1 MPSEALILAKNL
13 QHKILAKAE
22 RAPQTSLM
30 ALAEQYFLTQVAGQA
45 EGTVEAKQRGLACFL
60 SFYTQLYGH
69 DDCREWFKS
78 VTEAFL
84 KALAR
89 GQVPRPSK
97 RGDPK
102 PQRLSQSTIARTYA
116 TVRHFARW
124 IHKHVAALPLACP
137 TDGVKAPEK
146 EEPKWKGLSRIEQ
159 LRLLTAAPTLRVRK
173 ARGTDQGLRDHALIA
188 TLLGTGLRVN
198 ELLALDIAQYN
209 QRGFVHVLR
218 KGGHVQKFILVQR
231 QHRDVLDAWLE
242 QRGDVPGP
250 LFPTRSGKRLDW
262 TQAFLILK
270 RVAQQA
276 NAHLPPVQHLEVSP
290 HVLRHMLLRKVAN
303 EKRGAL
309 RHGTLGASVRPL
321 YLAVCAAGRAK
332 FGRGRGRA
340 RLADAPPCW

>member
-1 MPSEALILAKNL
+1 
-13 QHKILAKAE
+13 
-22 RAPQTSLM
+22 
-30 ALAEQYFLTQVAGQA
+30 
-45 EGTVEAKQRGLACFL
+45 
-60 SFYTQLYGH
+60 
-69 DDCREWFKS
+69 
-78 VTEAFL
+78 VTETFL

-89 GQVPRPSK
+89 GQVPRPST

-124 IHKHVAALPLACP
+124 IHKHVAAFPLGCP
-137 TDGVKAPEK
+137 TDGVKAPEE

-159 LRLLTAAPTLRVRK
+159 LRLLTAAQTLRVRK

-188 TLLGTGLRVN
+188 TLLGTGLRVS
-198 ELLALDIAQYN
+198 ELLAIDIAQYN

-218 KGGHVQKFILVQR
+218 KGGHVQKFIPVQR

-250 LFPTRSGKRLDW
+250 LFPTRSGKRLDR

-276 NAHLPPVQHLEVSP
+276 NAHLPPAQHLEVSP
-290 HVLRHMLLRKVAN
+290 HVLRHTLLRKVAN
-303 EKRGAL
+303 DKGVHYAMELSGHRSD
-309 RHGTLGASVRPL
+309 RYIWRYVRPDEQS
-321 YLAVCAAGRAK
+321 LAEAMDE
-332 FGRGRGRA
+332 
-340 RLADAPPCW
+340 LD